1 MPQERC
7 STGGFVR
14 GFRNIDMRSQEYSV
28 FSSRHRAEKYVLD
41 SSEQMTQRLYNT
53 GFIYKHIQSPVACEN
68 RLSTEMQ
75 R

>member
-1 MPQERC
+1 
-7 STGGFVR
+7 
-14 GFRNIDMRSQEYSV
+14 
-28 FSSRHRAEKYVLD
+28 
-41 SSEQMTQRLYNT
+41 MTQRLYNT